1 MYSFLRV
8 LAVLFMSLASVCHAD
23 DCKPVA
29 DALKNLSSSP
39 VHITWSVKTLDA
51 NGECKSITVG
61 LSRRN
66 VGERSTPSPDWFPAE
81 NLDSCR
87 YAGLE
92 KLKAQAVQHYYTI
105 TQDPV
110 RKISEFWLAVDTG
123 EMVKRS
129 ETSQENESKWE
140 YDYTPEKVFSLF

>member
-1 MYSFLRV
+1 MYGFPRV

-29 DALKNLSSSP
+29 DALKNLGSSP
-39 VHITWSVKTLDA
+39 VRITWSVKTLDDK
-51 NGECKSITVG
+51 GQCKSITVG

-66 VGERSTPSPDWFPAE
+66 VGERSTPGPDWLPAE
-81 NLDSCR
+81 SLDSCR
-87 YAGLE
+87 HVGLE
-92 KLKAQAVQHYYTI
+92 KFKEQAVQHYYTI

-123 EMVKRS
+123 QMVKRS
-129 ETSQENESKWE
+129 ETSQESESKWE
-140 YDYTPEKVFSLF
+140 YDYNPAELLSLF